1 MSRNSK
7 GTPGVAALERSGVPF
22 ELHSYDYKGEQ
33 GSIGVEAAEAMG
45 VDPDRVFKT
54 LIVEVDDSR
63 TSMAIL
69 PCAFEL
75 DLKALA
81 RALGGKRASMADV
94 GSAQRVTGY
103 VKGGISPLGQKRRL
117 PTVIDRS
124 AREHSAILVSA
135 GKRGLELELAPGDLA
150 KQLDAIFADILRPT
164 SRDGRLR

>member
-7 GTPGVAALERSGVPF
+7 GTPGVTALERNGIAF
-22 ELHSYDYKGEQ
+22 ELHSYTYTGEQ
-33 GSIGVEAAEAMG
+33 GSIGIEAADALG
-45 VDPDRVFKT
+45 VHPDRVFKT
-54 LIVEVDDSR
+54 LIVEVDDGQM
-63 TSMAIL
+63 SMAIL

-81 RALGGKRASMADV
+81 RALGGKRAAMADV

-117 PTVIDRS
+117 PSVIDRS
-124 AREHSAILVSA
+124 ACDHATILVSA

-150 KQLDAIFADILRPT
+150 RLLDATFTDILRPT
-164 SRDGRLR
+164 SRDRRSR